1 MKPHFKP
8 ALAAAAAALAL
19 AACSMAPHY
28 RQPQVETGDFPATRS
43 TEPVGAVAARDLG
56 WRDYFADARLQRLIE
71 LALAN
76 NRDLRVAALNVDAVR
91 AQYAIQRAD
100 RLPSV
105 AASGGANKARIAQDL
120 SALGQSYIT
129 ESYNVGL
136 GVAAFELDLFGR
148 VKSLSNAALN
158 NYFAQRHTRD
168 ATQISLIAGVA
179 KAYFAER
186 SAQERMDLAAQT
198 LKSREESKKLTDLK
212 FKAGVISAVDVRVAE
227 TQIEAARADYAA
239 AEQARNQAR
248 TALAL
253 LVGQPLPAD
262 LPPGLALEQQFVD
275 LELPAGLPSEVLL
288 RRPDVQAGEF
298 ALKAAN
304 ANIGAARAA
313 FFPRITLTGSIG
325 SGSTELNGLFEG
337 VNRTWSFAPQISLPI
352 FAWGANKANLDLS
365 HVRKNIAVAQ
375 YEKAVQSAFKDV
387 ADALSARDTLQ
398 RQYRAQ
404 QRSAQAQA
412 DRYRL
417 VDMRFQHGI
426 AGSLERLDAER
437 DHYSARQALIA
448 TRLSVLENR
457 ADLYKVLGGGL
468 KAETAA
474 TE

>member
-1 MKPHFKP
+1 MKQHFKP
-8 ALAAAAAALAL
+8 AVTACVAAVTL
-19 AACSMAPHY
+19 AACSMAPQY
-28 RQPQVETGDFPATRS
+28 RQPQVTTGDFPAVQNAHS
-43 TEPVGAVAARDLG
+43 VGRVAAQDLG
-56 WRDYFADARLQRLIE
+56 WRDYFADARLKHFIE
-71 LALAN
+71 LALTN

-129 ESYNVGL
+129 ESYNVGM

-158 NYFAQRHTRD
+158 NYFAQQHTRD
-168 ATQISLIAGVA
+168 ATQISLIATVA
-179 KAYFAER
+179 KAYFGER
-186 SAQERMDLAAQT
+186 SAQERMDLAEQT

-253 LVGQPLPAD
+253 LIGQPIPEDLPAT
-262 LPPGLALEQQFVD
+262 LPLDQQFVD
-275 LELPAGLPSEVLL
+275 VELPAGLPSEVLL

-313 FFPRITLTGSIG
+313 FFPRITLTGSVG
-325 SGSTELNGLFEG
+325 SGSTELGNLFMG
-337 VNRTWSFAPQISLPI
+337 INRTWSFAPQISLPI
-352 FAWGANKANLDLS
+352 FTWGANKANLDLS

-387 ADALSARDTLQ
+387 ADALGARDTLQ
-398 RQYRAQ
+398 RQYDAQ
-404 QRSAQAQA
+404 QRSAKATA
-412 DRYRL
+412 ERYRL
-417 VDMRFQHGI
+417 VDMRFKHGI
-426 AGSLERLDAER
+426 ASSLERLDAER
-437 DHYSARQALIA
+437 DHYGARQALLA
-448 TRLSVLENR
+448 TRLTVLENR

-468 KAETAA
+468 KAETAVG
-474 TE
+474 E